1 MDRRLLV
8 LCRSMP
14 PSWGWSLPEQSDKR
28 GHMSHV
34 IGIFL
39 AFCAG
44 ALGALTFAL
53 IGFPAA
59 ALTGSAVGV
68 TLAGLAGLRFDLP
81 VWMRNGAFVVLG
93 INIGTG
99 VTPETLQAA
108 ANWPLSIAVLAASLP
123 IGMAVSQ
130 AGMVRWMGFDR
141 RDAVL
146 ASAPGHLSYVLSMS
160 LEQGGDT
167 ARIAVIQSIRVLF
180 LTLCVPLLV
189 SSVFGASGADLLPV
203 ADMTVL
209 SLVVLAVAALALGYA
224 YGWLRV
230 PAAFLMA
237 GMTVS
242 ALGHVLDLTPGRL
255 SRELGFGAFLIMGTL
270 IGSRFAGQSAAV
282 LRGSVLA
289 GLWLTLV
296 NVVTALGAMAV
307 AMVLLGMSPAVLIV
321 AYAPGGV
328 EAMAA
333 IAVTLGL
340 DPAYVAAHHVM
351 RLLILTFLV
360 PLWVHRVGSGQTR

>member
-1 MDRRLLV
+1 MARFTGLL
-8 LCRSMP
+8 
-14 PSWGWSLPEQSDKR
+14 
-28 GHMSHV
+28 
-34 IGIFL
+34 L
-39 AFCAG
+39 AFAAG
-44 ALGALTFAL
+44 ALGALVFDL
-53 IGFPAA
+53 IGFPAS

-81 VWMRNGAFVVLG
+81 VWLRTAAFVLLG

-99 VTPETLQAA
+99 VTPDTLQAA
-108 ANWPLSIAVLAASLP
+108 ATWPLSIAILGLSLP
-123 IGMAVSQ
+123 LGMAISQ
-130 AGMVRWMGFDR
+130 AGMVRWMGFER

-160 LEQGGDT
+160 LEQGGPT

-180 LTLCVPLLV
+180 LTLCVPLFV
-189 SSVFGASGADLLPV
+189 STVFGASGADLLPV
-203 ADMTVL
+203 SDMTPWALVML
-209 SLVVLAVAALALGYA
+209 AGAALVVGYGYQA
-224 YGWLRV
+224 LRV

-242 ALGHVLDLTPGRL
+242 ALGHALDLTPGRL
-255 SRELGFGAFLIMGTL
+255 SAEIGFGAFVVMGTL
-270 IGSRFAGQSAAV
+270 IGSRFAGQNLTV
-282 LRGSVLA
+282 LRGAVLA
-289 GLWLTLV
+289 GVWLTAV
-296 NVVTALGAMAV
+296 NVVTTLWAMGVAL
-307 AMVLLGMSPAVLIV
+307 VLLGVPPAVLIV

-340 DPAYVAAHHVM
+340 NPAYVAAHHVM

-360 PLWVHRVGSGQTR
+360 PIWLGRVRADRSTT

>member
-1 MDRRLLV
+1 
-8 LCRSMP
+8 
-14 PSWGWSLPEQSDKR
+14 
-28 GHMSHV
+28 MSHLT
-34 IGIFL
+34 GTLL

-44 ALGALTFAL
+44 ALGALVFGL

-81 VWMRNGAFVVLG
+81 VWMRTAAFILLG
-93 INIGTG
+93 VNIGTG

-108 ANWPLSIAVLAASLP
+108 ASWPLSIAVLGASLP
-123 IGMAVSQ
+123 LGLAIAK
-130 AGMVRWMGFDR
+130 AGMVRWMGFSQ
-141 RDAVL
+141 RDAIL

-160 LEQGGDT
+160 LEQGGPT
-167 ARIAVIQSIRVLF
+167 AQIAVIQSIRVLF

-189 SSVFGASGADLLPV
+189 SVVFGASGATLLPV
-203 ADMTVL
+203 ADMTL
-209 SLVVLAVAALALGYA
+209 ISLGLLGLAGLIVGYG
-224 YGWLRV
+224 YQKLRV

-242 ALGHVLDLTPGRL
+242 ALGHVTDLTPGRL
-255 SRELGFGAFLIMGTL
+255 SAELGDAAFVVMGTM
-270 IGSRFAGQSAAV
+270 IGSRFAGQSGAV
-282 LRGSVLA
+282 LRNSVMA
-289 GLWLTLV
+289 GAWLTLV
-296 NVVTALGAMAV
+296 NVITTLMAV
-307 AMVLLGMSPAVLIV
+307 TVALVLMGVPPAVLIV

-351 RLLILTFLV
+351 RLLILSLLL
-360 PLWVHRVGSGQTR
+360 PIWMARIREG

>member
-1 MDRRLLV
+1 MIRQFLD
-8 LCRSMP
+8 
-14 PSWGWSLPEQSDKR
+14 
-28 GHMSHV
+28 
-34 IGIFL
+34 IF
-39 AFCAG
+39 
-44 ALGALTFAL
+44 LTFAAAAFGAAVFVV

-59 ALTGSAVGV
+59 ALTGSALGV

-81 VWMRNGAFVVLG
+81 VWLRNGAFVLLG
-93 INIGTG
+93 INIGSG

-108 ANWPLSIAVLAASLP
+108 ARWPLSIAILGLSLP
-123 IGMAVSQ
+123 LGIAIAQ
-130 AGMVRWMGFDR
+130 AGMVRWMGFAR

-146 ASAPGHLSYVLSMS
+146 ASAPGHLSYVLSLS
-160 LEQGGDT
+160 LEEGGET

-189 SSVFGASGADLLPV
+189 TLMFGAGEA
-203 ADMTVL
+203 
-209 SLVVLAVAALALGYA
+209 SLTPAQAMSAASLAALAAGALVLGYVFQ
-224 YGWLRV
+224 RIKV

-242 ALGHVLDLTPGRL
+242 ALGHAMDLTPGGL
-255 SRELGFGAFLIMGTL
+255 SSKIGFAAFMVMGTL
-270 IGSRFAGQSAAV
+270 IGSRFAGQSGAV

-289 GLWLTLV
+289 GAWLTAV
-296 NVVTALGAMAV
+296 NVAVTLLAV
-307 AMVLLGMSPAVLIV
+307 AVGMLMLGQPPAVLIV

-340 DPAYVAAHHVM
+340 GPAFVAAHHVA
-351 RLLILTFLV
+351 RLLILTVLL
-360 PLWVHRVGSGQTR
+360 PLWMRRVGAEA